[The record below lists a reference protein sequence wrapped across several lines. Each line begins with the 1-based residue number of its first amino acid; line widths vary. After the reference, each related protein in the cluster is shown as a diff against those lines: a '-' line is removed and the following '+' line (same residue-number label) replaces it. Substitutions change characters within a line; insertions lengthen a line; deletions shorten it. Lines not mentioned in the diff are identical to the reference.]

1 MSVWVKWHLGFTPTH
16 SKRFF
21 KKRKKNTLSVET
33 DEGSGTGSRSHWLLL
48 RTKPCYPMCV
58 YVLHHIW
65 LFVTPWTTARQ
76 APLAMRFPRKEYW
89 SRLPYSLLQ
98 GFFQAQGLNPRLL
111 CWQVDSLLLTHQGSP
126 TLLRTNHKA
135 TWYRLGFSLPGP
147 QNWPPADWE
156 IETATGRAMKQYF
169 ALWVLFKFLM
179 WTIITVCIEFVTIL
193 FLFYALVFVAMRHV
207 GS

>member
-1 MSVWVKWHLGFTPTH
+1 
-16 SKRFF
+16 
-21 KKRKKNTLSVET
+21 
-33 DEGSGTGSRSHWLLL
+33 
-48 RTKPCYPMCV
+48 
-58 YVLHHIW
+58 
-65 LFVTPWTTARQ
+65 
-76 APLAMRFPRKEYW
+76 MRFPRKEYW

-156 IETATGRAMKQYF
+156 IETIETATGRAMKQYF
-169 ALWVLFKFLM
+169 ALWVLLKFLM
-179 WTIITVCIEFVTIL
+179 WTTTVCIEFVTTL
-193 FLFYALVFVAMRHV
+193 FLFYVLVLWPWGMWDLSSLTRDWSHTSCIRRQSLNHWTTREVMPFSPYNLHFWGLLTPLMEPSHFQFPSASLLASHSYSQYMTHRFAFWM
-207 GS
+207 